1 MTDTRCHL
9 CSGELSLIQG
19 YETLGRVTSDCRP
32 WPAGGALAACE
43 SCGTVQKPTDAAW
56 LNEITE
62 IYRTYAIYSQSGGK
76 EQKVFTGG
84 GGVSRSATLL
94 DQVAR
99 SLAPPA
105 AGRLLDV
112 GCGNGELLA
121 NAAGLLP
128 GWRLSGTELSDQHR
142 HTIENIPGIEA
153 FHSGEDSLDA
163 APGPFDL
170 VTMVHCLEHIPGPA
184 AILDILRVKI
194 GSGGHLVVEVPD
206 FRRNPFDLLI
216 VDHCTHFSP
225 NGLRQVAESSGF
237 ALDFLRTDLIPK
249 ELTLIAH
256 PGASASSKENTDGD
270 GDGDAARQAVAWL
283 GTVLRQAQDCAARR
297 PFGLF
302 GTAIAAQWLFG
313 CLPDAV
319 EFFVDEDPDRVGRN
333 SNGRPILSPAQL
345 PPGATVFVPLAPA
358 VAAAVCARL
367 GPAFIEP
374 VRFDPSS

>member
-9 CSGELSLIQG
+9 CSGELSLIPG

-32 WPAGGALAACE
+32 WPAGGALAVCQNCDA
-43 SCGTVQKPTDAAW
+43 VQKPTDAAW
-56 LNEITE
+56 QTEIAE

-76 EQKVFTGG
+76 EQKVFTSAGG
-84 GGVSRSATLL
+84 ISRSATLL
-94 DQVAR
+94 DQVIR
-99 SLAPPA
+99 SVVPPS
-105 AGRLLDV
+105 AGRLLDI

-121 NAAGLLP
+121 NAARLLP

-142 HTIENIPGIEA
+142 KTIESIPGIEA
-153 FHSGEDSLDA
+153 FHSGEGSLEA
-163 APGPFDL
+163 ARGPFDL
-170 VTMVHCLEHIPGPA
+170 VTMVHCLEHIPNPA
-184 AILDILRVKI
+184 AMLDALQDKI
-194 GSGGHLVVEVPD
+194 GSSGHLVVEVPD

-225 NGLRQVAESSGF
+225 DRLSEVTESSGF
-237 ALDFLRTDLIPK
+237 ALDLLRTDLVPK

-256 PGASASSKENTDGD
+256 SGVSATEKQNAGSDGNA
-270 GDGDAARQAVAWL
+270 GRQAVAWL
-283 GTVLRQAQDCAARR
+283 GAVLGQARDCAARR

-319 EFFVDEDPDRVGRN
+319 EFFVDEDPDRVGRE

-345 PPGATVFVPLAPA
+345 PPGASVFVPLAPA

-374 VRFDPSS
+374 VRFDPAT